1 MRNSASPASCHP
13 LLFRYMLNPFFFFS
27 FSLTL
32 FVMASNGGK
41 LQQEEVVASGPI
53 NPPHLP
59 WTVYAYGL
67 DGIVRERALPCN
79 PNVMGNLF
87 PPNTQVVG
95 PSLPLFFCYL
105 SFFSITNPSF
115 FELQPT
121 IQEHEEL
128 VWLAGNLK
136 QEVTNYLRSLYGLGG
151 AAYSGGGDDDD
162 GGGGDEE
169 DLGATPS
176 YQPRKRRHH

>member
-1 MRNSASPASCHP
+1 MVS
-13 LLFRYMLNPFFFFS
+13 
-27 FSLTL
+27 
-32 FVMASNGGK
+32 
-41 LQQEEVVASGPI
+41 
-53 NPPHLP
+53 
-59 WTVYAYGL
+59 
-67 DGIVRERALPCN
+67 
-79 PNVMGNLF
+79 
-87 PPNTQVVG
+87 

-105 SFFSITNPSF
+105 SFFSVTNPSF

-136 QEVTNYLRSLYGLGG
+136 QEVSNYLRSLYGLGG
-151 AAYSGGGDDDD
+151 AAYPGGGDDDD